1 MIIRKKETNRIFV
14 TFILTLAV
22 CMLLLSI
29 LLINTETV
37 GVAAAENVR
46 LSDRSVSVEA
56 GKSYKLKVLNTSDTI
71 VWESSNKKV
80 AKVSAKGRI
89 FAKKAGTCKI
99 YATVGDKKL
108 TCRVT
113 VYNNYSAGTDKYSVT
128 GFSTLMGK
136 LPLKKFKYDETSPY
150 FKELSLLGK
159 NCEVYFGLTA
169 DKSDIALDSDN
180 YVYFI
185 KNIVKYSDKYPDNLF
200 LGSLAQTAV
209 LAYENNALFGD
220 ADENDCYV
228 IIQRESDT
236 DGSSVSSNDG
246 DKEDEGFFF
255 IFYPNKKATDFDCI
269 MIGCDE
275 GSFDRISWTKK

>member
-1 MIIRKKETNRIFV
+1 MNNKKEVYKKIYYISV
-14 TFILTLAV
+14 STFSV
-22 CMLLLSI
+22 WMLLL
-29 LLINTETV
+29 LLAFVKTETT
-37 GVAAAENVR
+37 GDSAAENVR

-89 FAKKAGTCKI
+89 FAKKAGSCKI

-113 VYNNYSAGTDKYSVT
+113 VYNDYAASTDKYSVS

-136 LPLKKFKYDETSPY
+136 LPLKKFKYDETSSN

-159 NCEVYFGLTA
+159 NCVVYFGLTA
-169 DKSDIALDSDN
+169 DRSDIALDSDN

-185 KNIVKYSDKYPDNLF
+185 KNIVKYSEKYPQNLF
-200 LGSLAQTAV
+200 LGSLAQTAE

-228 IIQRESDT
+228 IKQRESDL
-236 DGSSVSSNDG
+236 DGFGGATNDG

-255 IFYPNKKATDFDCI
+255 IFYPNRKATDFDCI